1 MALPIRARPSFPHSQ
16 SLPSGNLPMPL
27 ILIHQRA
34 DRITENWPKWSHGLQ
49 PCVTQWNYEPCH
61 VGPPKMDGSWWRV
74 LTKRGF
80 TGEGNGKPLQHSFL
94 EKSLNSMKG
103 QNHMKLKN
111 EARRSVGAQYAT
123 GGGGEV
129 APGGMKRLSQSRNSV
144 QFWICLVVKVRYD
157 AVKNNIP

>member
-1 MALPIRARPSFPHSQ
+1 M
-16 SLPSGNLPMPL
+16 
-27 ILIHQRA
+27 
-34 DRITENWPKWSHGLQ
+34 
-49 PCVTQWNYEPCH
+49 
-61 VGPPKMDGSWWRV
+61 GPPRTDESWWRV

-123 GGGGEV
+123 GV
-129 APGGMKRLSQSRNSV
+129 QWRNKSRKNEDTEPKQKQHPLVDMTGDGSKV
-144 QFWICLVVKVRYD
+144 QCYKEQYCIGTWNVRSM
-157 AVKNNIP
+157 NQG

>member
-1 MALPIRARPSFPHSQ
+1 
-16 SLPSGNLPMPL
+16 
-27 ILIHQRA
+27 
-34 DRITENWPKWSHGLQ
+34 
-49 PCVTQWNYEPCH
+49 
-61 VGPPKMDGSWWRV
+61 MDGSWWRV

-111 EARRSVGAQYAT
+111 EARRSVGAQFAT

-144 QFWICLVVKVRYD
+144 QFWICLVVKVNSE
-157 AVKNNIP
+157 AVKKQYCIGTWNVRSMNQGKLEVIRQEMARVNIDI